1 MGLKRSLHEFG
12 GLFKVDPIPAGSL
25 RFRVLSLLGLRV
37 LSLLGLFAPLGL
49 FTYLWNVI
57 FAISGESKKG
67 KTQAVYHVRDKSRA
81 LTALRHFLNLASHF
95 ESRDAN

>member
-1 MGLKRSLHEFG
+1 MLGIV
-12 GLFKVDPIPAGSL
+12 KVDPIPAGSL
-25 RFRVLSLLGLRV
+25 RFGILSLPGLRV

-67 KTQAVYHVRDKSRA
+67 ETQAVNHVRDKSRTLA
-81 LTALRHFLNLASHF
+81 ALRHFLNLASHF
-95 ESRDAN
+95 ESRDNI

>member
-1 MGLKRSLHEFG
+1 MRIV
-12 GLFKVDPIPAGSL
+12 KVDPIPAGSL

-57 FAISGESKKG
+57 FAISGESK
-67 KTQAVYHVRDKSRA
+67 
-81 LTALRHFLNLASHF
+81 
-95 ESRDAN
+95 